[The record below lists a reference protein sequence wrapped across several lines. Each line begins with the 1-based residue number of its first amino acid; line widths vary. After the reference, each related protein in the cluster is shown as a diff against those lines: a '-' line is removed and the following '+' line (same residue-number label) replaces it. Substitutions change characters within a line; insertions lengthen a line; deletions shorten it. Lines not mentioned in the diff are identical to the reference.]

1 MICFNWK
8 EAVLSWTKKKQ
19 GNKKEKLTESLH
31 LTVKIA
37 RRSNN
42 KIDLR
47 KLRVNKITGH
57 RNQPQSQ
64 GSLLP
69 SPMERERETLENA
82 GHVSPRRKKKPGR
95 VPVSESFVP
104 SNFCQH
110 QYDADFSRSRS
121 AMFCSCLQSAIVNSS
136 YWNINI
142 KPKQVKCLEVVY
154 RGKDT
159 VGFLPTGYGKSIV
172 FHLLPGIFLAK
183 VSSRSTEQ
191 SPIHPVIIVI
201 SPLNALISDQIRRS
215 TEGKVKAAI
224 LNVRKGRNGEDLEF
238 NDTSVANS
246 SWLKDARYDIIFTHP
261 EAVLPCKKGME
272 LFQSQPYQQY
282 V

>member
-1 MICFNWK
+1 
-8 EAVLSWTKKKQ
+8 
-19 GNKKEKLTESLH
+19 
-31 LTVKIA
+31 
-37 RRSNN
+37 
-42 KIDLR
+42 
-47 KLRVNKITGH
+47 
-57 RNQPQSQ
+57 
-64 GSLLP
+64 
-69 SPMERERETLENA
+69 
-82 GHVSPRRKKKPGR
+82 
-95 VPVSESFVP
+95 
-104 SNFCQH
+104 
-110 QYDADFSRSRS
+110 
-121 AMFCSCLQSAIVNSS
+121 MFCSCLQSAIVNSS

-183 VSSRSTEQ
+183 VSSRLTEQ

-224 LNVRKGRNGEDLEF
+224 LNVRKGKNGEDLEF